1 MKAVRLVDIGCPL
14 QEQDI
19 PMPVV
24 GSHDVLIHVQAAGI
38 CHSDAHYRAGTS
50 PVGRTPITPGHEV
63 SGIVEKT
70 GVQVQRLQAG
80 DRVCVHYMV
89 TCGECHYCAIGHEQ
103 FCRRGQMVGKHRD
116 GGYAEYIVV
125 PSRSVVNLPDAIP
138 FEQGAIMMCSTATS
152 YHALRKA
159 RLKAG
164 ETIAIF
170 GIGGLGMSALQLAK
184 AFGAVEVYAVD
195 MEAQK
200 LQIAENQGAIPI
212 SAADSDPVAQ
222 IMRLTKGRGTDVS
235 LELVGSPRTIQQAV
249 QSLAIFGR
257 AVIVGI
263 TNQPFELDSYT
274 QILGKEAEIIG
285 ASDHLLT
292 ELPTLFAFAQKG
304 MLDLSNVVTE
314 TVPLRAKEINAT
326 LDALDRFTAT
336 VRTVIIP

>member
-1 MKAVRLVDIGCPL
+1 MKAVRLVDIGRPL
-14 QEQDI
+14 EEQQV
-19 PMPVV
+19 PVPVV
-24 GSHDVLIHVQAAGI
+24 GSHDVLIRVQAAGI

-50 PVGRTPITPGHEV
+50 PVGRTPITLGHEV

-70 GVQVQRLQAG
+70 GVQVRRVQTR

-125 PSRSVVNLPDAIP
+125 PSRSVVHLPDAIP

-159 RLKAG
+159 RLSAG

-184 AFGAVEVYAVD
+184 AFGAIEVYAVD
-195 MEAQK
+195 IDAQK
-200 LQIAENQGAIPI
+200 LRIAENKGAIPI

-222 IMRLTKGRGTDVS
+222 IMRLTKGRDTDVS
-235 LELVGSPRTIQQAV
+235 LELVG
-249 QSLAIFGR
+249 
-257 AVIVGI
+257 
-263 TNQPFELDSYT
+263 
-274 QILGKEAEIIG
+274 
-285 ASDHLLT
+285 
-292 ELPTLFAFAQKG
+292 
-304 MLDLSNVVTE
+304 
-314 TVPLRAKEINAT
+314 
-326 LDALDRFTAT
+326 
-336 VRTVIIP
+336 